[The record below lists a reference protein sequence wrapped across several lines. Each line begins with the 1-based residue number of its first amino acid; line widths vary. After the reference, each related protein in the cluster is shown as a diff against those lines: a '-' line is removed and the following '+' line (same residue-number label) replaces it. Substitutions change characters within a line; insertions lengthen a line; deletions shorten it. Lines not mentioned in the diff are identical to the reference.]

1 MNTFNKVKEITGSI
15 MMILIAIIMTITVYT
30 SISSLTDKSRKA
42 TIYLKCP
49 YSSYTVV
56 SQEIK
61 DRSQSIFKLDKKNN
75 SDVFAGAD
83 GLFYYAKYV
92 SDKVIDVTAIGYE
105 DNNTTRIFK
114 INLKED

>member
-1 MNTFNKVKEITGSI
+1 MTTIEKIDTIVKTVTV
-15 MMILIAIIMTITVYT
+15 TITAVVITLVVYV
-30 SISSLTDKSRKA
+30 SLNTRK
-42 TIYLKCP
+42 TTVYLKCP

-61 DRSQSIFKLDKKNN
+61 DRAYNILKLDKKND

-83 GLFYYAKYV
+83 GLFYSAKYV
-92 SDKVIDVTAIGYE
+92 SDKVVDITAIGYE
-105 DNNTTRIFK
+105 DDNTTRIFK